1 MEKENAISV
10 IMPAYNVEKYVKK
23 SLDSLFGQSFQNFE
37 LIFINDGSTDK
48 TGDIVNEFKNKY
60 KDKIHVINVENGGQ
74 SRARN
79 IGLENAKGE
88 YIVFLDSDDY
98 IETDYLE
105 TLYLAAKENNSD
117 MVLSGQRKVDIYG
130 KTLDNISYPTHE
142 NPNFV
147 LRRLNPHGKLYRK
160 EYLDDY
166 NIRFAEGKLYEDNPF
181 NMMAMFLAKNMVVL
195 PYIGHN
201 QVVRENSTTMKKIDE
216 KTLPYDAIE
225 EAIECVLKNKDKVN
239 DLAIFEYTVLSF
251 FTYFIFQANKK
262 HVYAKVKNRKSDIK
276 VVMNI
281 CTYVQKILKKY
292 FPQYWKNKHIGI
304 LKNRDLQI
312 SQRLGVQVFVF
323 LNRIHLL
330 KCFVRLYYI
339 F

>member
-1 MEKENAISV
+1 
-10 IMPAYNVEKYVKK
+10 
-23 SLDSLFGQSFQNFE
+23 
-37 LIFINDGSTDK
+37 
-48 TGDIVNEFKNKY
+48 
-60 KDKIHVINVENGGQ
+60 
-74 SRARN
+74 
-79 IGLENAKGE
+79 
-88 YIVFLDSDDY
+88 
-98 IETDYLE
+98 
-105 TLYLAAKENNSD
+105 
-117 MVLSGQRKVDIYG
+117 
-130 KTLDNISYPTHE
+130 
-142 NPNFV
+142 
-147 LRRLNPHGKLYRK
+147 
-160 EYLDDY
+160 
-166 NIRFAEGKLYEDNPF
+166 
-181 NMMAMFLAKNMVVL
+181 MFLAKDMVIL

-216 KTLPYDAIE
+216 KILPYDAIE

-304 LKNRDLQI
+304 SKNRDLQI

>member
-60 KDKIHVINVENGGQ
+60 KDKICVINVENGGQ

-79 IGLENAKGE
+79 IGLEHAKGE

-105 TLYLAAKENNSD
+105 TLYLAAKEKNSD

-130 KTLDNISYPTHE
+130 KTLDNISYPTHK
-142 NPNFV
+142 NPNLV

-181 NMMAMFLAKNMVVL
+181 NMMAMFLAKDMVIL

-216 KTLPYDAIE
+216 KILPYDAIE

-304 LKNRDLQI
+304 SKNRDLQI

>member
-60 KDKIHVINVENGGQ
+60 KDKIRVINVENGGQ

-79 IGLENAKGE
+79 IGLEHAKGE

-105 TLYLAAKENNSD
+105 TLYLAAKEKNSD

-130 KTLDNISYPTHE
+130 KTLDNISYPTHK
-142 NPNFV
+142 NPNLV

-181 NMMAMFLAKNMVVL
+181 NMMAMFLAKDMVIL

-216 KTLPYDAIE
+216 KILPYDAIE

-312 SQRLGVQVFVF
+312 SQRVGVQVFVF

>member
-23 SLDSLFGQSFQNFE
+23 SLDSLFGQSFHNFE

-60 KDKIHVINVENGGQ
+60 KDKIYVINVENGGQ

>member
-60 KDKIHVINVENGGQ
+60 KDKICVINVENGGQ

-79 IGLENAKGE
+79 IGLEHAKSE

-105 TLYLAAKENNSD
+105 TLYLAAKEKNSD

-130 KTLDNISYPTHE
+130 KTLDNISYPTHK
-142 NPNFV
+142 NPNLV

-181 NMMAMFLAKNMVVL
+181 NMMAMFLAKDMVIL

-216 KTLPYDAIE
+216 KILPYDAIE